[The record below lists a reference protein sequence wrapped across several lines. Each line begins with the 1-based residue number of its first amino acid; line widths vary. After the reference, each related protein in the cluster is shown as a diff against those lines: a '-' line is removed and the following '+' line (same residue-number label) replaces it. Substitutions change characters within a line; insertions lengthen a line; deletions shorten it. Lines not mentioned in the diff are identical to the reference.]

1 VWEGLEEIRMAEAAK
16 IEKFTP
22 TELSSLQVKLTKLR
36 SDSWQAA
43 ELVSDFLSGRGY
55 GVDAQTMRTAV
66 PQLAMLRD
74 SHDAMQSLL
83 ETVAYVM

>member
-1 VWEGLEEIRMAEAAK
+1 MAEAAK

-22 TELSSLQVKLTKLR
+22 TELATLRGKLMKWRT
-36 SDSWQAA
+36 DSWQAA
-43 ELVSDFLSGRGY
+43 ELVSDFLAGRGY
-55 GVDAQTMRTAV
+55 GVNAKVMRTAV
-66 PQLAMLRD
+66 PELAVLSW

>member
-1 VWEGLEEIRMAEAAK
+1 MSESIK

-22 TELSSLQVKLTKLR
+22 TELASLRVELMRLR

-43 ELVSDFLSGRGY
+43 EFVSDFLAGRGY
-55 GVDAQTMRTAV
+55 GVNAAAMRTAV
-66 PQLAMLRD
+66 PELAVLRG

-83 ETVAYVM
+83 ESVAYVM

>member
-1 VWEGLEEIRMAEAAK
+1 MAEAAK
-16 IEKFTP
+16 IEKFSP
-22 TELSSLQVKLTKLR
+22 TDLTNLQVKLMKLR
-36 SDSWQAA
+36 GDSWQAA

-55 GVDAQTMRTAV
+55 GVDAQAMRTAV
-66 PQLAMLRD
+66 AELAMLRD

>member
-1 VWEGLEEIRMAEAAK
+1 MAEAAK

-22 TELSSLQVKLTKLR
+22 TDLAALREQLMKSR

-43 ELVSDFLSGRGY
+43 ELVSDFLQGRGY
-55 GVDAQTMRTAV
+55 GVNTKAIRTAL
-66 PQLAMLRD
+66 PELAVLSG

>member
-1 VWEGLEEIRMAEAAK
+1 MAEAAM

-22 TELSSLQVKLTKLR
+22 TDLTALREQLMKLR

-43 ELVSDFLSGRGY
+43 ELVSDFLAGRGY
-55 GVDAQTMRTAV
+55 GVNGKAMRTVELAV
-66 PQLAMLRD
+66 LRG